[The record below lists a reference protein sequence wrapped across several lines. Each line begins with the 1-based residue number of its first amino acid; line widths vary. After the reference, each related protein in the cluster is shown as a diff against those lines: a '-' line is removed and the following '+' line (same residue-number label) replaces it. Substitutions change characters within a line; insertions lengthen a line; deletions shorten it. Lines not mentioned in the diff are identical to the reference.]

1 MGNVY
6 LWKLISFWPHV
17 LLPYCIIEEVLFKYL
32 KIFPHHNSWKPKR
45 KLVWERICISVSF
58 DSFFPPTRC
67 WNKWSLRAKYS
78 SGLKCSQT
86 WKSWKCVSYRM
97 ERWTWELTNLVKKR
111 IQKAQQRNHF
121 QQVFNHLRSV
131 GITHRGTSL
140 IPKIIPIFVI
150 LWRYFLDKYIVIC
163 FNKWI
168 YAYIYQGQTMV
179 LIMECQKPA

>member
-1 MGNVY
+1 
-6 LWKLISFWPHV
+6 
-17 LLPYCIIEEVLFKYL
+17 
-32 KIFPHHNSWKPKR
+32 
-45 KLVWERICISVSF
+45 
-58 DSFFPPTRC
+58 
-67 WNKWSLRAKYS
+67 
-78 SGLKCSQT
+78 
-86 WKSWKCVSYRM
+86 M